1 MNYHGKNYLYDF
13 LKEHGYDVP
22 KLKKEMQYSFFRGSE
37 WLKSDL
43 LEAWSPKRDVILVT
57 AKREGENHNAELERT
72 QYIKG
77 VIVFKKLNGSYVIV

>member
-1 MNYHGKNYLYDF
+1 MA
-13 LKEHGYDVP
+13 E
-22 KLKKEMQYSFFRGSE
+22 R
-37 WLKSDL
+37 LKSDL
-43 LEAWSPKRDVILVT
+43 LEAWSPKRDVIFVT